1 MNLLWANAL
10 YTTNESP
17 ENAVS
22 NIRFNS
28 NSIPKEVLRKLEREA
43 RKVLVSRKPNRNQSS
58 QMLEKL
64 KRSTCLN
71 SLIGHL
77 LKKSSRKLIRT
88 SAPMSGL
95 KC

>member
-22 NIRFNS
+22 NICFNG

-43 RKVLVSRKPNRNQSS
+43 RKVFGFQKTKQKP
-58 QMLEKL
+58 
-64 KRSTCLN
+64 
-71 SLIGHL
+71 I
-77 LKKSSRKLIRT
+77 
-88 SAPMSGL
+88 
-95 KC
+95 

>member
-28 NSIPKEVLRKLEREA
+28 NSIPKKVLRKLEREA
-43 RKVLVSRKPNRNQSS
+43 RKVFGFQKTKQKP
-58 QMLEKL
+58 
-64 KRSTCLN
+64 
-71 SLIGHL
+71 I
-77 LKKSSRKLIRT
+77 
-88 SAPMSGL
+88 
-95 KC
+95 

>member
-43 RKVLVSRKPNRNQSS
+43 RKVFGFQKTKQKPV
-58 QMLEKL
+58 
-64 KRSTCLN
+64 
-71 SLIGHL
+71 
-77 LKKSSRKLIRT
+77 
-88 SAPMSGL
+88 
-95 KC
+95 

>member
-28 NSIPKEVLRKLEREA
+28 NSIPKEVLRKLVEREA
-43 RKVLVSRKPNRNQSS
+43 RKVFGFQKTKQKP
-58 QMLEKL
+58 
-64 KRSTCLN
+64 
-71 SLIGHL
+71 I
-77 LKKSSRKLIRT
+77 
-88 SAPMSGL
+88 
-95 KC
+95 